1 MQMSQQMIPIA
12 AMYDHLFDQKRKENR
27 VEFVS
32 DFPDGNDAEV
42 VSALQVKTK
51 NIYYDD
57 YYKNSILRLAFCI
70 IYNNYLFSIV
80 LLFYV

>member
-1 MQMSQQMIPIA
+1 MSQQMIPIA

-42 VSALQVKTK
+42 VSALQV
-51 NIYYDD
+51 NMLMCFCQCRLRD
-57 YYKNSILRLAFCI
+57 SAILFV
-70 IYNNYLFSIV
+70 YNNSFK
-80 LLFYV
+80 